1 MSVVRSV
8 ACGKAEPMSLTPRQ
22 KQVLDL
28 LREMFHG
35 EMDAEARNYR
45 RIADRVGWQEN
56 SSVRFTLYCLR
67 AKGAVR
73 SIGSSSVSPERWVA
87 R

>member
-1 MSVVRSV
+1 MSVVREL
-8 ACGKAEPMSLTPRQ
+8 ACRAAKQMSLTPRQ

-56 SSVRFTLYCLR
+56 SSVKFTLYCLR

-73 SIGSSSVSPERWVA
+73 SIGTSSVSPERWVA

>member
-1 MSVVRSV
+1 MVRPV
-8 ACGKAEPMSLTPRQ
+8 ACGKTKPMSLTPRQ

-56 SSVRFTLYCLR
+56 SSVKFTLYCLR

-73 SIGSSSVSPERWVA
+73 SIGTSSVSPERWVA

>member
-1 MSVVRSV
+1 
-8 ACGKAEPMSLTPRQ
+8 MSLTPRQ